1 MKKGKSRVLYGVS
14 ESFPIVAVVGLGPS
28 ETAVDVLE
36 ERDEAKEAV
45 RTAVA
50 GGNRGQ
56 GGPDLGSVKVWVC
69 W

>member
-14 ESFPIVAVVGLGPS
+14 ETFPVVAVVGLGPA
-28 ETAVDVLE
+28 EKTVDVLE

-56 GGPDLGSVKVWVC
+56 GILLLKR
-69 W
+69 